1 MWFWLL
7 KEVLL
12 GPVVRWCTR
21 PQVTGLEHLPRTGP
35 VVVAANHRAEI
46 DSLVLSLV
54 LPRQPR
60 FVAKAEYFAGHG
72 LRGRVERWLC
82 SATGQIPVDRT
93 GGDAADAALRAA
105 AGLLRDGGVWAIY
118 PEGTRSPDG
127 RLYRGHTGVVRVAR
141 LVPDAV
147 VVPVGLV
154 GTEQVDRPA
163 RDGRRRWRRG
173 RVRVVV
179 GAPVDVREGEVRE
192 ATDRLM
198 AAIGAL
204 TDQRPLAHYPPRR
217 AA

>member
-1 MWFWLL
+1 MWFRLL
-7 KEVLL
+7 KWVLL
-12 GPVVRWCTR
+12 GPVVRWYTR
-21 PQVTGLEHLPRTGP
+21 PRITGREHLPRTGP
-35 VVVAANHRAEI
+35 VVLAANHRAEI
-46 DSLVLSLV
+46 DSLVLCLV

-82 SATGQIPVDRT
+82 TVTGQIPVDRR
-93 GGDAADAALRAA
+93 GGDAAGAALRAA
-105 AGLLRDGGVWAIY
+105 EGVLREGGTWAIY

-127 RLYRGHTGVVRVAR
+127 RLYRGHTGVVRAAR
-141 LVPDAV
+141 AVPGAV
-147 VVPVGLV
+147 VLPVGLS
-154 GTEQVDRPA
+154 GTERV
-163 RDGRRRWRRG
+163 GRWRRG

-179 GAPVDVREGEVRE
+179 GAPVDVRTGEVRE

-204 TDQRPLAHYPPRR
+204 TGQQPLGHYPARR

>member
-7 KEVLL
+7 KWLLL
-12 GPVVRWCTR
+12 GPVVRWWTR
-21 PQVTGLEHLPRTGP
+21 PRVSGLEHLPRSGP

-46 DSLVLSLV
+46 DSLVLCLV

-72 LRGRVERWLC
+72 VRGRVERWLC
-82 SATGQIPVDRT
+82 TVTGQIPVDRR
-93 GGDAADAALRAA
+93 GGDAAGAALRAA
-105 AGLLRDGGVWAIY
+105 EGVLREGGTWAIY

-141 LVPDAV
+141 AVPGAV
-147 VVPVGLV
+147 VLPVGLS
-154 GTEQVDRPA
+154 GTEGV
-163 RDGRRRWRRG
+163 GRWRRG

-179 GAPVDVREGEVRE
+179 GAPVDVRTGEVRE

-204 TDQRPLAHYPPRR
+204 TGQRPLDHYPARR

>member
-7 KEVLL
+7 KHVLL
-12 GPVVRWCTR
+12 GPLVRWCTR
-21 PQVTGLEHLPRTGP
+21 PRVAGLHHLPARGP
-35 VVVAANHRAEI
+35 VVLAANHRAEV
-46 DSLVLSLV
+46 DSLVLCLV

-82 SATGQIPVDRT
+82 TVTGQIPVDRR
-93 GGDAADAALRAA
+93 GGDAAGAALRAA
-105 AGLLRDGGVWAIY
+105 EGVLRAGGVWAIY

-141 LVPDAV
+141 AVPGAV
-147 VVPVGLV
+147 VVPVGLS
-154 GTEQVDRPA
+154 GTEHV
-163 RDGRRRWRRG
+163 RRWRRG
-173 RVRVVV
+173 RVRVVL
-179 GAPVDVREGEVRE
+179 GPPVDVRRGEVRE

-198 AAIGAL
+198 GAIGAL
-204 TDQRPLAHYPPRR
+204 TDQRPLDHYPLRR